1 METRVDISEVLRRLE
16 KLEGRFPK
24 NARFATAEG
33 HVHGTKGVA
42 GGGGGS
48 GHGQLHAMSSAADHS
63 GAITSAQ
70 HGTFTAGDLH
80 TDHTALL
87 GRAGSTND
95 TILSTTTGGIL
106 SGSSAASQNL
116 TLRSTSDVTKGVI
129 ILDSLLRMAVS
140 PNHQIQDSGGTARAQ
155 FATSSVHVTLGSM
168 AS

>member
-1 METRVDISEVLRRLE
+1 
-16 KLEGRFPK
+16 
-24 NARFATAEG
+24 
-33 HVHGTKGVA
+33 
-42 GGGGGS
+42 
-48 GHGQLHAMSSAADHS
+48 MSSAADHS

-129 ILDSLLRMAVS
+129 ILDSLLRMAAS

-155 FATSSVHVTLGSM
+155 FATAGVHVTLGSM
-168 AS
+168 ASGGAGLVRVKR